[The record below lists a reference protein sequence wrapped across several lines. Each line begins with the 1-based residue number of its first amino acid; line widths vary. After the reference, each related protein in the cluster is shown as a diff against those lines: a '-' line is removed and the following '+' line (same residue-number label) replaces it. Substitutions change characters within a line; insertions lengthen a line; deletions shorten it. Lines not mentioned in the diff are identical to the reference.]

1 MNQTLPLPIYNLSDT
16 TEGKQIYSKKYII
29 LYFWIL
35 IIILIIFIFTINK
48 FTKK

>member
-1 MNQTLPLPIYNLSDT
+1 MNQTLPLPIYNLSDK
-16 TEGKQIYSKKYII
+16 TEKKKFYSKKYII

>member
-1 MNQTLPLPIYNLSDT
+1 MNQTLPLPIYNYSDT
-16 TEGKQIYSKKYII
+16 TEGKQYYSKRYII

-35 IIILIIFIFTINK
+35 IIVLIIFVSIINK